1 VFDRFQA
8 SFVVSG
14 RSIRDKALL
23 TTIESIRAQDCLE
36 WECVLFLEEEPHP
49 DELVAVSSHSP
60 RFRAGDGD
68 PWNPWKHLRSDL
80 AINVLVGTELT
91 PNALRNILSA
101 SVHDVALMY
110 GDRTGWAR
118 PEWSPIR
125 YRNDHYFGDVVVMP
139 QPSPIR
145 TQCVR
150 IPTPLT
156 LGERGSFPPV
166 PKAVAMSTAGSA
178 RTAGPKT
185 IDVIIPTAG
194 RTPPNPEP
202 GRAMVL
208 DLVESLGNHEN
219 VAITV
224 VLDNGAPSE
233 VSQELASMP
242 DLRVIPFDKP
252 FNFSQKCN
260 VGAMTSEAD
269 VLFFLN
275 DDMLCRSQ
283 EWPTAIRRSL
293 SFKSVGAVGGLLIDE
308 TGHVR
313 CAGHGNAPVPHLFG
327 TGLDPDDPA
336 NRTTLRIER
345 EVGGLSGACLAID
358 RNVFLSVGGFCE
370 QLPFSYN
377 DVDLGFKVL
386 DLGLHL
392 LYSPEICFFHWESA
406 SRNPVI
412 SEEETMFIRA
422 RWGRQFEVDRFA
434 P

>member
-1 VFDRFQA
+1 MFDRFQA
-8 SFVVSG
+8 SFLVSG

-23 TTIESIRAQDCLE
+23 TTIESIRSQDCLE

-49 DELVAVSSHSP
+49 DELVAVSSRSP
-60 RFRAGDGD
+60 RFRFEKGD
-68 PWNPWKHLRSDL
+68 PWNPWNHLKSDL

-139 QPSPIR
+139 QPSPTR

-150 IPTPLT
+150 IPTPLA

-178 RTAGPKT
+178 RTTGPKT

-194 RTPPNPEP
+194 RTPPKTET

-208 DLVESLGNHEN
+208 DLIESLGSHEN
-219 VAITV
+219 VALTV
-224 VLDNGAPSE
+224 VLDNSAPLE
-233 VSQELASMP
+233 VSQELATMP

-252 FNFSQKCN
+252 FNFSKKCN
-260 VGAMTSEAD
+260 VGAMTSTAD

-275 DDMLCRSQ
+275 DDMICRSQ
-283 EWPTAIRRSL
+283 EWPAALRRAL
-293 SFKSVGAVGGLLIDE
+293 SFKSVAAVGGLLIDDA
-308 TGHVR
+308 GRVQ
-313 CAGHGNAPVPHLFG
+313 CAGHGNTPVPHLFG
-327 TGLDPDDPA
+327 TGLDPDDPE
-336 NRTTLRIER
+336 NRATLRIER
-345 EVGGLSGACLAID
+345 EVGGLSGACLAIH
-358 RNVFLSVGGFCE
+358 REVFLSVGGFCE
-370 QLPFSYN
+370 DLPFSYN
-377 DVDLGFKVL
+377 DVDLGFKVM
-386 DLGLHL
+386 DSGLHL
-392 LYSPEICFFHWESA
+392 LYSPDICFFHWESA
-406 SRNPVI
+406 SRNPIV
-412 SEEETMFIRA
+412 SDEESTFIRA
-422 RWGRQFEVDRFA
+422 RWGRLFEVDRFA